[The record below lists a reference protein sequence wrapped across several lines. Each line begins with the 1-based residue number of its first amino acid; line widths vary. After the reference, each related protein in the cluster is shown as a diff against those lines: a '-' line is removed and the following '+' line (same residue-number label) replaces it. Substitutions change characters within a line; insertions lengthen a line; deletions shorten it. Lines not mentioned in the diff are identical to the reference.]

1 MPELIKALIL
11 GIIEGV
17 TEFLPVSS
25 TGHLILANQ
34 FISFSES
41 FTAKFDVIIQLGA
54 ILAVALVY
62 WRRLIPNR
70 ATTFEKSFTT
80 WTRVLIAVIPALV
93 IGALFHDTIESVLF
107 NPTVVAITLIFW
119 GVVLIILESIKL
131 PVRIKSIES
140 MSYRSAF
147 LIGVLQCL
155 AMIPGTSRSA
165 ASIIG
170 AMTLGASR
178 VCAVE
183 FSFFLAIPTMV
194 AATAY
199 SVFKLGFNL
208 TSAELAILA
217 VGFLTSFLVAL
228 LVIRI
233 FIRFIS
239 TNNFKVF
246 GYYRILL
253 GIAVLLF
260 FHIFQ

>member
-11 GIIEGV
+11 GILEGI

-34 FISFSES
+34 FIAFSES

-70 ATTFEKSFTT
+70 TTPFTKSVST
-80 WTRVLIAVIPALV
+80 WSRVLIAVIPALV
-93 IGALFHDTIESVLF
+93 IGALFHNTIESVLF
-107 NPTVVAITLIFW
+107 NPLVVAIALIFW
-119 GVVLIILESIKL
+119 GVVLIIIESIKL
-131 PVRIKSIES
+131 PARTNSIES
-140 MSYRSAF
+140 MSFRNAF
-147 LIGVLQCL
+147 LVGILQCL

-170 AMTLGASR
+170 AMLLGASR
-178 VCAVE
+178 ICAVE

-194 AATAY
+194 AASAY
-199 SVFKLGFNL
+199 SAFKLGLNL
-208 TSAELAILA
+208 TSAEISVLA
-217 VGFLTSFLVAL
+217 VGFITSFLIAL

-253 GIAVLLF
+253 GIAVLLYF
-260 FHIFQ
+260 YALR